1 MKNAFL
7 ATSRFLYRS
16 NIWIAANLCCLGIFV
31 SLLLKGTFDWI
42 ASLSLFILSWQVYVG
57 DRFLIHPE
65 DSQQTELALDNSRF
79 VRRHRKVFAVGLI
92 LSAVAQI
99 ALSSAKPMILPALAI
114 NAILSLAY
122 IVNIPLL
129 NRRAKTIPYI
139 KAFYVSATYL
149 ITTVCYA
156 FVIPSGYK
164 QWGIL
169 SLLLLLCAGN
179 IAAFDI
185 KDRDNDRKAGI
196 KTFATLL
203 HPKQLISLETI
214 IAVVFGA
221 SLFWSTNDAFIR
233 SLSFSFF
240 AYALLLSRL
249 FFVFSIDY
257 LFIVIDGA
265 LSLPL
270 IFYGLGEVFDEI
282 LKQVSPQ

>member
-1 MKNAFL
+1 MPL
-7 ATSRFLYRS
+7 AIFRFLYRS

-79 VRRHRKVFAVGLI
+79 VRRHRNAFAAGLV
-92 LSAVAQI
+92 LSVVAQV
-99 ALSSAKPMILPALAI
+99 ALSSVRPMILPALAI
-114 NAILSLAY
+114 NAVLSLAY
-122 IVNIPLL
+122 IVNVPLL

-156 FVIPSGYK
+156 FVIPSGHR

-169 SLLLLLCAGN
+169 ALLLLLCTGN

-185 KDRDNDRKAGI
+185 KDRENDRKAGI

-203 HPKQLISLETI
+203 SSKQLLALEMI
-214 IAVVFGA
+214 LAGFFGA
-221 SLFWSTNDAFIR
+221 GLFLFTNDAFIR
-233 SLSFSFF
+233 SLSLSFF
-240 AYALLLSRL
+240 AYALLLGRL
-249 FFVFSIDY
+249 FFAFSIDY
-257 LFIVIDGA
+257 LFIVIDA
-265 LSLPL
+265 AFSLPL
-270 IFYGLGEVFDEI
+270 IFYGLGKVD
-282 LKQVSPQ
+282 